1 MRTRAPQRVF
11 VIPPSCDAE
20 LVAFWV
26 EHHDMT
32 EVLAVGP
39 LADSRSPGGDQLG
52 WCVWRGRV
60 PLLRVTGDRTGRP
73 SGRRRRRD
81 GGTSNQ
87 PSSRIATHRP
97 PQAPSR
103 RAPPAGT
110 TRAQSELGVSWC
122 PRYRCPHPFRHSTR
136 TSEHRKDPPEND
148 QQPNPVEGPA
158 VHDVLRHHTVGLTG
172 FEPAAS
178 SSRTTRA
185 TKLRHSPR
193 AERVYPSRSASAASV
208 GTPHGLRTVSVTSV
222 ASG

>member
-1 MRTRAPQRVF
+1 MAITEPSLETIRTAVDSSRSPSCPRAAASELAYPGTAAGL

-32 EVLAVGP
+32 EVLAVGL

-87 PSSRIATHRP
+87 PSSRIATHRQ

-136 TSEHRKDPPEND
+136 TSEHRKDPPGMTN
-148 QQPNPVEGPA
+148 
-158 VHDVLRHHTVGLTG
+158 
-172 FEPAAS
+172 
-178 SSRTTRA
+178 SRTQLQVR
-185 TKLRHSPR
+185 LSPI
-193 AERVYPSRSASAASV
+193 S
-208 GTPHGLRTVSVTSV
+208 
-222 ASG
+222 